1 MRRAL
6 VARLPQLTRFYY
18 GAINPLTVDQLTLR
32 ELVEYVRQM
41 DDYLA
46 EQAKT

>member
-6 VARLPQLTRFYY
+6 LRRLPQLTRFYY
-18 GAINPLTVDQLTLR
+18 GAINPLTVDDYTLR

-41 DDYLA
+41 DEYLA
-46 EQAKT
+46 DQDK